1 MIRRIPVA
9 EDAKTLNKSIFS
21 PAFLSDR
28 SMFLLQKGD
37 KLLYSP
43 FEFEQEQ
50 VEVQANVSH
59 LLIYVRMTERRMVL

>member
-1 MIRRIPVA
+1 MFLF
-9 EDAKTLNKSIFS
+9 KKGTKNLYKSIYN
-21 PAFLSDR
+21 PAFGSD
-28 SMFLLQKGD
+28 SDIFFLQKGD

-43 FEFEQEQ
+43 FGFEQEQ